1 MVEHSAGKV
10 LNKYSITDKKKIRIE
25 CTSTPNTND
34 LWLQF
39 VFKKDGMVV
48 EKGIPS
54 VFPTPYIFEY
64 DNKNTA
70 TELYVV
76 GSTMKDI
83 KVEADDGE
91 EYNYVDVMKQN
102 IEDYLMPI
110 NIILA
115 WGDSLTYGQ
124 GGNGITYPKV
134 LQELIDD
141 NNDITEQYKV
151 INCGVQG
158 DTTPGI
164 LARQG
169 GLSAFVKMMLLYQ

>member
-1 MVEHSAGKV
+1 
-10 LNKYSITDKKKIRIE
+10 
-25 CTSTPNTND
+25 
-34 LWLQF
+34 
-39 VFKKDGMVV
+39 MVV
-48 EKGIPS
+48 EKGISS

-124 GGNGITYPKV
+124 G
-134 LQELIDD
+134 
-141 NNDITEQYKV
+141 
-151 INCGVQG
+151 
-158 DTTPGI
+158 
-164 LARQG
+164 
-169 GLSAFVKMMLLYQ
+169 